1 VEWPHLRRRAR
12 RLLLRHRRP
21 LSDLLL
27 AALVRATPLLII
39 GLAVLIAFR
48 AGIWNIGAEGQF
60 YAGAIVATWIG
71 TRWGLTSPLAAV
83 VLVGLGAAVAG
94 AAWAAVPAWL
104 RSRFGVLEVITTIML
119 NFIAEYLVGFLV
131 QGPLQE
137 AGHTYPQSDPV
148 AAATRLA
155 PLVEGTRLTLAF
167 PLGVV
172 LALAAWV
179 FLMRTRPG
187 FALRAAG
194 ANPVAARV
202 SGRINVGR
210 VMTMALLA
218 SGALAGLAG
227 AAEVCGVTFAL
238 YERLSPGYG
247 YSAIAVALLA
257 RLNPLAVIPTALFF
271 GFLEAGASALQ
282 RSAGIPSVT
291 VYAVEGLVIL
301 VVVAL
306 ERRLRS
312 SADA

>member
-1 VEWPHLRRRAR
+1 
-12 RLLLRHRRP
+12 
-21 LSDLLL
+21 
-27 AALVRATPLLII
+27 VRATPLLIT
-39 GLAVLIAFR
+39 GLAVAIAFR

-71 TRWGLTSPLAAV
+71 TRWGLNSAIIAIPLVVVAA
-83 VLVGLGAAVAG
+83 LVAG
-94 AAWAAVPAWL
+94 ALWAAVPAWL
-104 RSRFGVLEVITTIML
+104 RSRYGVLEVITTIML
-119 NFIAEYLVGFLV
+119 NFIAEYLVSFLV

-137 AGHTYPQSDPV
+137 VGRTYPQSDPI
-148 AAATRLA
+148 AGATRLA
-155 PLVEGTRLTLAF
+155 PLIAGTRLTIAF
-167 PLGVV
+167 PIGLL
-172 LALAAWV
+172 LAAAAWV

-187 FALRAAG
+187 FELRAAG

-202 SGRINVGR
+202 SGRINVAH
-210 VMTMALLA
+210 VMTMSLLA

-257 RLNPLAVIPTALFF
+257 RLNPLAVVPTALFF
-271 GFLEAGASALQ
+271 GFLEAGAAALQ

-301 VVVAL
+301 AVVAL

-312 SADA
+312 ASGG

>member
-1 VEWPHLRRRAR
+1 MT
-12 RLLLRHRRP
+12 
-21 LSDLLL
+21 DLLL
-27 AALVRATPLLII
+27 ATLVRATPLLIT
-39 GLAVLIAFR
+39 GLAVLLAFR

-60 YAGAIVATWIG
+60 YAGAIAATWVG
-71 TRWGLTSPLAAV
+71 TRWGLTSPIAAAL
-83 VLVGLGAAVAG
+83 LVTVAAGLAG
-94 AAWAAVPAWL
+94 AAWAAIPAWL
-104 RSRFGVLEVITTIML
+104 RSGYGVLEVITTLML

-137 AGHTYPQSDPV
+137 AGRTYPQSDPIAG
-148 AAATRLA
+148 AARLA
-155 PLVEGTRLTLAF
+155 PLISGTRLTVAF
-167 PLGVV
+167 PLGVL
-172 LALAAWV
+172 LAVAAWV
-179 FLMRTRPG
+179 YLMRTRPG

-202 SGRINVGR
+202 SGRINVAR
-210 VMTMALLA
+210 VTAMALLA

-312 SADA
+312 PADA